1 MPLPL
6 LPQLQAGS
14 STLQDSTVSDMN
26 SIYSAVIKVFRGEG
40 LRMNELYSL
49 NESIRWLLKTEM
61 GSFIKE
67 YFQVHSIFSSW
78 RQHSGPKRNQ
88 LLHKGL
94 RFILEEVLLY
104 EGESQLFFL
113 ADVWLRFFSEILPTL
128 QAIFYPLQGQEL
140 TVRQMAL
147 LAFRDLVLMRVPL
160 EDLLPTNLSL
170 LPTSIRQML
179 LVLQG
184 VHEPRGPSVEYC
196 RLEKMLEMV
205 VSPYLWNSK
214 HKSNAEQTKET
225 RHFIQPEIKITQ
237 HISESSLLSPLMEQ
251 DGEMYPDRG
260 ASLRRH
266 TVAKSLSSMSNM
278 QLSVTDRRH
287 CGLESYKTIDKIRE
301 HNREI
306 SLKGVTHF
314 ESQSC

>member
-1 MPLPL
+1 MTSGHRRVHSLSSMPLPL
-6 LPQLQAGS
+6 LPQLQSGS
-14 STLQDSTVSDMN
+14 STLQDSSVSDMN
-26 SIYSAVIKVFRGEG
+26 
-40 LRMNELYSL
+40 
-49 NESIRWLLKTEM
+49 RWLLKTEM

-67 YFQVHSIFSSW
+67 YFQ
-78 RQHSGPKRNQ
+78 NQ
-88 LLHKGL
+88 LLNKGL

-140 TVRQMAL
+140 TVRQMSL

-184 VHEPRGPSVEYC
+184 VHEPRGPSVEYY

-205 VSPYLWNSK
+205 VSPYLWN
-214 HKSNAEQTKET
+214 SNAEQTKET

-266 TVAKSLSSMSNM
+266 TVANSLSAMSNM

-287 CGLESYKTIDKIRE
+287 CGLVESYETIDEIREE
-301 HNREI
+301 HNRDI
-306 SLKGVTHF
+306 SLKAVTHF

>member
-1 MPLPL
+1 MMTSGHRRVHSLSSMPLPL

-14 STLQDSTVSDMN
+14 STLQDSSVSDMN
-26 SIYSAVIKVFRGEG
+26 SIYSAVIKVFQGEG
-40 LRMNELYSL
+40 LQMNELYSL

-67 YFQVHSIFSSW
+67 YFQ
-78 RQHSGPKRNQ
+78 NQ
-88 LLHKGL
+88 LLNKGL

-140 TVRQMAL
+140 TVRQMSL

-184 VHEPRGPSVEYC
+184 VHGPRGPSVEYY

-266 TVAKSLSSMSNM
+266 TVANSLSSMSNM

-287 CGLESYKTIDKIRE
+287 CGLVESYETTDEIRE
-301 HNREI
+301 HNRDI
-306 SLKGVTHF
+306 SLKAVTHF